1 MTDELA
7 EAAFL
12 AGVPSWTD
20 ACAKKLRDKKPEE
33 AKEIALRLGRG
44 YLLLAAGIEER
55 LAHKEAA

>member
-12 AGVPSWTD
+12 AGVPAWTD

-33 AKEIALRLGRG
+33 AKELALKLGRG